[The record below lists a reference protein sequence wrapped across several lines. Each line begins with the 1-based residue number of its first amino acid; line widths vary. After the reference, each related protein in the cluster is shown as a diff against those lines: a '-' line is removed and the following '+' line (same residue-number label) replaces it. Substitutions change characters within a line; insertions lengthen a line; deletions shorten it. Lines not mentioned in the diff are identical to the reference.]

1 MTRWSVCT
9 ANCRIDYQNAITIS
23 SNAHI
28 KYIAHLDVDGSKES
42 LILSLELFLVK
53 NLNCEDTLVGDG
65 SMVMCPKAQNVR
77 STIHG

>member
-1 MTRWSVCT
+1 MVRVYGQLSHRLPKCH
-9 ANCRIDYQNAITIS
+9 TIS
-23 SNAHI
+23 SNVHI

-65 SMVMCPKAQNVR
+65 SMVMYPKAQNVR
-77 STIHG
+77 TTIHW